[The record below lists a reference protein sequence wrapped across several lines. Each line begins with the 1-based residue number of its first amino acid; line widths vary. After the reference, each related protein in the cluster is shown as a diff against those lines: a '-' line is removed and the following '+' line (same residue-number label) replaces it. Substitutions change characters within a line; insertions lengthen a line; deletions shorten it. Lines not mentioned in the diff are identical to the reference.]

1 MKCGARRSR
10 VQEIELELAVGDVLQ
25 VGERTLTLIDING
38 PEVTF
43 RIDSA
48 DFIPEESG
56 PVFLPRK

>member
-1 MKCGARRSR
+1 M
-10 VQEIELELAVGDVLQ
+10 QEIELELAVGDVLQ